1 MQAVR
6 SRFTDSDKTTGVL
19 LVIGSCISLQIGAAF
34 AVQLFPQ
41 LGAWGVTTLRL
52 GVAALVICALTRP
65 RFWAWD
71 LPQWIAVA
79 LLGASFAFMNG
90 AFYHAIELLPLGLA
104 VSVEFIGPLVL
115 AAVLSRRLIDGLWIG
130 LATIGMAL
138 IGVEKAFGAEHI
150 STLGLAFALVA
161 GFFWAC
167 YILASSRVGRLIDGA
182 GGPAPPAQQ
191 CLLYSAQP
199 GTRHRGYRRLAV
211 TLPRHRGSALDGNST
226 ADGSLHGHHHH
237 LTPSAGSGRTRSR
250 HQHYRSGRRTL
261 AQLPQELHQLVS
273 AQGGRWVRP
282 GADQVGRCVLGEGH
296 VGAHQNKVARMA
308 ATQHG
313 GISQTPDVLKDL

>member
-1 MQAVR
+1 MQYPSRKKAPVQAVR
-6 SRFTDSDKTTGVL
+6 SRFTGSDKTTGVL

-41 LGAWGVTTLRL
+41 LGAWGVTNLRL

-65 RFWAWD
+65 RFWAWN

-79 LLGASFAFMNG
+79 LLGTSFAFMNG

-182 GGPAPPAQQ
+182 GGLGAALVIATLITLPFGGAGAAQAFADPGILALAVGTGLLSSVVPYTFELAALRRLPNNVFSILLSLEPGIAAIGGWLLLSQDTGALRWTAILLLTVASMGITVTSRPQRAAGEPAPVTSTIAQVD
-191 CLLYSAQP
+191 AP
-199 GTRHRGYRRLAV
+199 
-211 TLPRHRGSALDGNST
+211 
-226 ADGSLHGHHHH
+226 
-237 LTPSAGSGRTRSR
+237 
-250 HQHYRSGRRTL
+250 
-261 AQLPQELHQLVS
+261 
-273 AQGGRWVRP
+273 
-282 GADQVGRCVLGEGH
+282 
-296 VGAHQNKVARMA
+296 
-308 ATQHG
+308 
-313 GISQTPDVLKDL
+313 